1 MANPTD
7 NAKPTKRGPGRPRK
21 DAPLRVSWKKF
32 ERAAVA
38 LCTVAECAA
47 YCNISI
53 PTLRSRALKKYG
65 EPLRDTLDRLQD
77 SGGALRKIAQ
87 HQLAVE
93 TGSGSNAAR
102 AAYHGRQV
110 ATGRDGVS
118 VTVNIGARQK
128 RLVNRV
134 EDICIIED
142 SAIIDLVPHGHA
154 LVRDSDTGA
163 LRLASLDEQ
172 SELDEIGHSHATALI
187 PRNGFEFAEDAG
199 ESTV

>member
-65 EPLRDTLDRLQD
+65 EPLRDVLDRLQD

-102 AAYHGRQV
+102 AAYHGRHV
-110 ATGRDGVS
+110 SRGRDGVEI
-118 VTVNIGARQK
+118 NINLGPRQK
-128 RLVNRV
+128 RLIDRV
-134 EDICIIED
+134 EDIAIVED
-142 SAIIDLVPHGHA
+142 PRVIDLVPDGHA
-154 LVRDSDTGA
+154 LVRDPDTGA
-163 LRLASLDEQ
+163 VRLASIDEQ
-172 SELDEIGHSHATALI
+172 TELDEIGHSHAQCLI
-187 PRNGFEFAEDAG
+187 PRNGFEYQPEDA
-199 ESTV
+199 EA